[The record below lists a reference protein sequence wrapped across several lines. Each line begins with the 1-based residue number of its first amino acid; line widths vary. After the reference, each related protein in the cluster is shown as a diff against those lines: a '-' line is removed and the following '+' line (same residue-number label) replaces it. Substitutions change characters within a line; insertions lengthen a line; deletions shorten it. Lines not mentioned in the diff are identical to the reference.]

1 MILKKK
7 NKDGS
12 YVKMY
17 IPNEASWPEV
27 VSEMVHFLQGCG
39 YIVKGIE
46 IGEYLVEEYGFQ
58 REEEDSPKTKKKRK

>member
-27 VSEMVHFLQGCG
+27 VDEMVHFLQGCG
-39 YIVKGIE
+39 YIVQGVE
-46 IGEYLVEEYGFQ
+46 VAEYLLEEYGFQ
-58 REEEDSPKTKKKRK
+58 KQKKEKK